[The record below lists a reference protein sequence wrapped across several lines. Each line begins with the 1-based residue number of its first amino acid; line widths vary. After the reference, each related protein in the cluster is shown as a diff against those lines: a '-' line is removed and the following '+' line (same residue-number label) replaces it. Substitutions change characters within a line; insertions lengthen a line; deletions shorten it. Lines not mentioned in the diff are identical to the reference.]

1 MPTIDRGRRL
11 FSYAVVSDTHLNPGD
26 AGSNSPFAVNRRA
39 NNRLRYVV
47 EDLNRRDVELV
58 IHLGDIVHP
67 VPSMPDLYAQSARRF
82 FEQTRALRHP
92 LCVIP
97 GNHDV
102 GDKPLA
108 WGPAGGVRDAFLRA
122 WSEHF
127 GAHYFHRE
135 HRGIHFIG
143 INAQLPGSGLA
154 MELEQK
160 RWLESL
166 LDDLR
171 GRRIFM
177 HSHYP
182 PYLLDQDEAEHYDN
196 LGPEPRAWLLSLLR
210 RHRVEALFCGHVH
223 QYWFNRHHHTP
234 CYLLPSTAF
243 TRQDYSEMFRAPGGA
258 EYGRDDAQKLGYM
271 LVHLYPR
278 GHGVEVVRTGGR
290 ERQPAADEKHDATAA
305 RVLDQPADFVNF
317 HSRLGFN
324 PRHDWFETVQIPP
337 SGALDEFDRKSARN
351 DYGLLAFLDM
361 GIRRLRLPVAD
372 LAHPG
377 RRRRLQDL
385 QSLGFR
391 YRFYSFNAPDE
402 SIRAAIRDCP
412 DLVFEWEICRRIE
425 DIERL
430 DQTFFRFA
438 EERRINAV
446 FSPLRSKHDAVAPG
460 GKYYHVINHGFTL
473 RDAAALDAW
482 LSGAQAAAF
491 AKYVLRLPFDESVG
505 DAVAFAQEK
514 FERFGKPAVIQL
526 RLSDNNPAH
535 NLDDDAWLCRRLAEA
550 AVLGHSHRGC
560 EITCDAFADNDRG
573 YFPHA
578 GVVDRLYN
586 PRPAMWLIRHLHF
599 LLAGV
604 AEGRALPRRRK
615 GGLTVFDLSTEARGA
630 LLCLPGGTFAMSR
643 LGAVV
648 GARISDASAW
658 NRVDLVSGSVTR
670 LASHNPTEPGCDS
683 AMPFALLAESFPPAD
698 GRR

>member
-1 MPTIDRGRRL
+1 MPFIDRGQRL
-11 FSYAVVSDTHLNPGD
+11 FSFAVVSDTHLNPGD
-26 AGSNSPFAVNRRA
+26 AASNSPFAVNRRA
-39 NNRLRYVV
+39 NNRLRYVI

-67 VPSMPDLYAQSARRF
+67 VPSVPDLYAQSARRF
-82 FEQTRALRHP
+82 FEQVRALRHP
-92 LCVIP
+92 LHVIP

-108 WGPAGGVRDAFLRA
+108 WGPAAGVRDEFLRA
-122 WSEHF
+122 WSAHF

-135 HRGIHFIG
+135 HRGMHFIG

-154 MELEQK
+154 LELEQK
-160 RWLESL
+160 QWLESL
-166 LDDLR
+166 LNDLR
-171 GRRIFM
+171 GQRIFM

-182 PYLLDQDEAEHYDN
+182 PYLLDESEAEHYDN
-196 LGPEPRAWLLSLLR
+196 LGPEPRAWLLSLIS

-223 QYWFNRHHHTP
+223 QYWFNRYRHTN

-243 TRQDYSEMFRAPGGA
+243 TRQDYSEMFRVAGGP
-258 EYGRDDAQKLGYM
+258 EYGRDDAQKLGYL
-271 LVHLYPR
+271 LVHIYAR

-290 ERQPAADEKHDATAA
+290 ERRRANGKRAAPAARA
-305 RVLDQPADFVNF
+305 LDKPVDFVNF

-361 GIRRLRLPVAD
+361 GVRRLRLPVAD
-372 LAHPG
+372 LAHPA
-377 RRRRLQDL
+377 RRRRLMDL
-385 QSLGFR
+385 HSLGFR

-402 SIRAAIRDCP
+402 SIRAVIRHCP
-412 DLVFEWEICRRIE
+412 ELVFEWEICCAMD
-425 DIERL
+425 DIRNL
-430 DQTFFRFA
+430 DPAFFRFA
-438 EERRINAV
+438 REHRINAV
-446 FSPLRSKHDAVAPG
+446 FSPLRSKHDAAAPG
-460 GKYYHVINHGFTL
+460 KKYYHVIHHGFTL
-473 RDAAALDAW
+473 HDAAALEKW

-491 AKYVLRLPFDESVG
+491 AKYALRLPFDESVG
-505 DAVAFAQEK
+505 DAVAFAQDR

-526 RLSDNNPAH
+526 RLSGNNPAH
-535 NLDDDAWLCRRLAEA
+535 NLDDDARLCRRLAEA

-560 EITCDAFADNDRG
+560 EICCDAFADNDRG

-586 PRPAMWLIRHLHF
+586 PRPAMWLLRHLHF

-604 AEGRALPRRRK
+604 AEGRALPRQQMD
-615 GGLTVFDLSTEARGA
+615 GLTVFDLSTEARGA
-630 LLCLPGGTFAMSR
+630 LLCLPGGAFAMSR
-643 LGAVV
+643 LKAVV
-648 GARISDASAW
+648 EARISDASAW
-658 NRVDLVSGSVTR
+658 NRVDLISGSVTR
-670 LASHNPTEPGCDS
+670 FEPQNPTEPGRET
-683 AMPFALLAESFPPAD
+683 AMPFALLANNSRAAD

>member
-1 MPTIDRGRRL
+1 MPTIDRGPRL

-26 AGSNSPFAVNRRA
+26 AASNSPFAVNRRA

-47 EDLNRRDVELV
+47 EDLNRRDAALV

-67 VPSMPDLYAQSARRF
+67 VPAVPDLYAQSARRF
-82 FEQTRALRHP
+82 LEQAQALRHP

-108 WGPAGGVRDAFLRA
+108 WGPAAGVRDEFLQA
-122 WSEHF
+122 WSAHF
-127 GAHYFHRE
+127 GAHYFHRQ

-154 MELEQK
+154 LELEQK
-160 RWLESL
+160 RWLEQL
-166 LDDLR
+166 LDGLR
-171 GRRIFM
+171 GQRIFM

-182 PYLLDQDEAEHYDN
+182 PYLLAECEAEHYDN
-196 LGPEPRAWLLSLLR
+196 LGPAPRAWLLSLLG

-223 QYWFNRHHHTP
+223 QFWFNRYRHTD

-243 TRQDYSEMFRAPGGA
+243 TRQDYSEMFRAAAGA
-258 EYGRDDAQKLGYM
+258 EYGRDDAHKLGYM
-271 LVHLYPR
+271 LVHIYAR

-290 ERQPAADEKHDATAA
+290 ELRQANAKRAPAAQQ
-305 RVLDQPADFVNF
+305 VLDKPADFVNF

-361 GIRRLRLPVAD
+361 GVRRLRLPVAD
-372 LAHPG
+372 LAPRA
-377 RRRRLQDL
+377 RRRRLRDL
-385 QSLGFR
+385 QHLGFQ
-391 YRFYSFNAPDE
+391 YRFYSHQAPDE
-402 SIRAAIRDCP
+402 SIRQVIRDCP
-412 DLVFEWEICRRIE
+412 GLVSEWEICCAM
-425 DIERL
+425 DDLGHL
-430 DQTFFRFA
+430 DPAFFRFA
-438 EERRINAV
+438 REHRIDAV
-446 FSPLRSKHDAVAPG
+446 FSPLRSKHDADAPG
-460 GKYYHVINHGFTL
+460 KPYYHVIDHGFTP
-473 RDAAALDAW
+473 RDAAALEKW

-505 DAVAFAQEK
+505 EAAAFAQEK

-526 RLSDNNPAH
+526 RLSANNPAH
-535 NLDDDAWLCRRLAEA
+535 NLDDDARLCRKLAEA
-550 AVLGHSHRGC
+550 AVLGHSHRNC
-560 EITCDAFADNDRG
+560 EICCDSFADNDRG

-586 PRPAMWLIRHLHF
+586 PRPAMWLLRHLHF

-604 AEGRALPRRRK
+604 AEGRALPRQQVD
-615 GGLTVFDLSTEARGA
+615 GLTVFDLSTETRGA
-630 LLCLPGGTFAMSR
+630 WLCLPGGAFAMRR
-643 LGAVV
+643 LRAV
-648 GARISDASAW
+648 AEQRIGDASAC
-658 NRVDLVSGSVTR
+658 NRVDLISGSVTR
-670 LASHNPTEPGCDS
+670 LASHNPTEPGRET
-683 AMPFALLAESFPPAD
+683 AMPFALLAE
-698 GRR
+698 

>member
-1 MPTIDRGRRL
+1 MPTIDRGQRL

-26 AGSNSPFAVNRRA
+26 AASNSPFAVNRRA

-67 VPSMPDLYAQSARRF
+67 VPSVPDLYAQSARRF
-82 FEQTRALRHP
+82 FEQMQALRHP

-108 WGPAGGVRDAFLRA
+108 WGPAGGVRDEFLRA

-135 HRGIHFIG
+135 QRGIHFIG
-143 INAQLPGSGLA
+143 INAQLPGSELA
-154 MELEQK
+154 MEREQK
-160 RWLESL
+160 RWLEHL
-166 LDDLR
+166 LDGLR
-171 GRRIFM
+171 DQRIFM

-182 PYLLDQDEAEHYDN
+182 PYLLAECEAEHYDN
-196 LGPEPRAWLLSLLR
+196 LGPGPRAWLLSLLR

-223 QYWFNRHHHTP
+223 QYWFNRHHHTA

-243 TRQDYSEMFRAPGGA
+243 TRQDYSEMFRAGGGA
-258 EYGRDDAQKLGYM
+258 EYGRDDAHKLGYM
-271 LVHLYPR
+271 LVHIYAR

-290 ERQPAADEKHDATAA
+290 ERRTSPADEKRAATAA
-305 RVLDQPADFVNF
+305 RVLQPPADFVNF

-324 PRHDWFETVQIPP
+324 PRQDWFETVHIPP

-361 GIRRLRLPVAD
+361 GVRRLRLPVAD
-372 LAHPG
+372 LAHPA
-377 RRRRLQDL
+377 RRQRLVDL

-402 SIRAAIRDCP
+402 SIRAVIRDCP
-412 DLVFEWEICRRIE
+412 QLVGEWEICCAMD
-425 DIERL
+425 DIENL
-430 DQTFFRFA
+430 DPAFFRFA
-438 EERRINAV
+438 REHRIEAV
-446 FSPLRSKHDAVAPG
+446 FSPLRSKHDAAAPG
-460 GKYYHVINHGFTL
+460 QKYYHVIHHGFTL
-473 RDAAALDAW
+473 RDAAALDKW
-482 LSGAQAAAF
+482 LSSAQAAAF

-505 DAVAFAQEK
+505 DAVAFAQRR

-526 RLSDNNPAH
+526 RLSENNPAQ

-550 AVLGHSHRGC
+550 AVSGHSHRGC

-604 AEGRALPRRRK
+604 AEGRALPRQQRD
-615 GGLTVFDLSTEARGA
+615 GLSVFDLSTEARGA
-630 LLCLPGGTFAMSR
+630 LLCLPGGAFAMSR
-643 LGAVV
+643 LRAAV
-648 GARISDASAW
+648 GSRISDASAW
-658 NRVDLVSGSVTR
+658 NRVDLISGSVTR
-670 LASHNPTEPGCDS
+670 LASWRPTGPGRET
-683 AMPFALLAESFPPAD
+683 AMPFALLAE
-698 GRR
+698 